1 MTQTQSSLLGGE
13 NTPLHE
19 SGGTG
24 FGALPQKDVMVTPNP
39 LATPLRT
46 AASMTPRP
54 GSTPLRTPR
63 DSLTLNQNYDA
74 VGDEKVSIQT
84 LRRGFASLP
93 KPKNDFE
100 LVLPDTAEDEDVMD
114 VELSIE
120 DAEERDRQLTLAREA
135 EHQAALNR
143 RSQVLQKEL
152 PRPHNINVKLLLD
165 EANEDSIS
173 RLIAEEMAHLIQ
185 YDAARYPLPDSVP
198 STAPVGFAQIS
209 PEEMAVARAEITNE
223 LPASTE
229 IQSEIWKDFNYTD
242 ITSIPASTVEVNL
255 TKSAPTAN
263 KLEKKL
269 SLILGGYGSQRGI
282 LSGKVSEVT
291 DAIEQAR
298 IDLSVYRALQMG
310 EQITAPLRIEV

>member
-63 DSLTLNQNYDA
+63 DSLTLNQNYD
-74 VGDEKVSIQT
+74 VIDDEKVSIQT

-100 LVLPDTAEDEDVMD
+100 LVLPDTTEDEDVM
-114 VELSIE
+114 

-152 PRPHNINVKLLLD
+152 PRPHNINVKLFLD
-165 EANEDSIS
+165 EANEDSSS

-185 YDAARYPLPDSVP
+185 YDAAKYPLPDSVS

-209 PEEMAVARAEITNE
+209 PEEMAFARAEITNE
-223 LPASTE
+223 LPTSTE
-229 IQSEIWKDFNYTD
+229 IQSEIWKDFTHAD